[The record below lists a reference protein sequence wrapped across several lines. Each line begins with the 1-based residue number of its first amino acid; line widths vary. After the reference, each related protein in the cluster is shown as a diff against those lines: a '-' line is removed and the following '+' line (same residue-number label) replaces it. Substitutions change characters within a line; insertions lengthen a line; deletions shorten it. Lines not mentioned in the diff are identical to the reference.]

1 MRCVS
6 RARIDGSPKPAA
18 SGIMAAMI
26 NLFVAAI
33 LLAGAQD
40 TTLALIP
47 RPAHITRGT
56 GAFTLTANTA
66 IVTDRATRDVGYQL
80 AEWVEPAAGFRF
92 SVFGGAGA
100 ATHTISLGLDSSLSR
115 LGDEGYRLTV
125 TPAHISIR
133 AYKPAGVFYGVETL
147 RQLLPPDVFRSAP
160 VAGVAWAAPARASC
174 CRPTPSARRRS
185 RPSRGRRPPSRSK
198 TCRASPGAARI
209 STCRAPSCRRSSS
222 RNTSISSRSIN

>member
-1 MRCVS
+1 MYGPPS
-6 RARIDGSPKPAA
+6 RSP
-18 SGIMAAMI
+18 SGIMPAMI

-56 GAFTLTANTA
+56 GAFMLTAKTA

-80 AEWVEPAAGFRF
+80 ADWLQPATGFRF
-92 SVFGGAGA
+92 SVSGRAGA
-100 ATHTISLGLDSSLSR
+100 ATPPISLALDSGLSR
-115 LGDEGYRLTV
+115 LGDEGSRLTV

-160 VAGVAWAAPARASC
+160 VAGVAWAAPARRVGDS
-174 CRPTPSARRRS
+174 
-185 RPSRGRRPPSRSK
+185 
-198 TCRASPGAARI
+198 
-209 STCRAPSCRRSSS
+209 
-222 RNTSISSRSIN
+222 

>member
-80 AEWVEPAAGFRF
+80 ADWLQPATGFRF
-92 SVFGGAGA
+92 SVSGRAGA
-100 ATHTISLGLDSSLSR
+100 ATHTISLALDSSLSR
-115 LGDEGYRLTV
+115 LGDAGYRP
-125 TPAHISIR
+125 PAPLHH
-133 AYKPAGVFYGVETL
+133 PPLQAGRRVL
-147 RQLLPPDVFRSAP
+147 RRRD
-160 VAGVAWAAPARASC
+160 AAPAAAARRLPLGAG
-174 CRPTPSARRRS
+174 RGRRVDRARRRD
-185 RPSRGRRPPSRSK
+185 RRHAALLLAR
-198 TCRASPGAARI
+198 RASRRVALLHAEGVRQEIHRSP
-209 STCRAPSCRRSSS
+209 RAP
-222 RNTSISSRSIN
+222 